1 MYTYFLSALIFGL
14 VGFLVGKIIVKA
26 CHLDKKDD
34 KKNDDDGRTK

>member
-1 MYTYFLSALIFGL
+1 MYTYLISAVIFGL

-34 KKNDDDGRTK
+34 DDDNDRSKK